1 MAVIALD
8 LGGTKLATAIFD
20 TTGEL
25 RHRESVPLSG
35 RRGADVGT
43 LIIDRYE
50 VARAHLRGSGVM
62 NPAAVG
68 VTVPGIYRAER
79 GTVWAPNIPEWDDY
93 PLRDQLAHTLGP
105 ETVVVIDSDRAAYV
119 LGETWRGAARG
130 ARHAIA
136 LAIGTGI
143 GAGIIVDGQVL
154 RGAGDIAGA
163 IGWLALDRP
172 FRDQYVG
179 CGCFEHHASGPGLAK
194 VALEHIQD
202 DVHYAGELRDVP
214 ASALT
219 AEHVFAA
226 AERGDPVALSVLEDA
241 IAYWG
246 MAAANLVSLFNP
258 EVIVFGG
265 GVFGP
270 AVRFLD
276 RIRAEATRW
285 AQPISIHQ
293 VRFVASSLGSDA
305 GLYGAGCMALRA
317 SGDASPETLHSPL
330 SSTITSRPTA

>member
-8 LGGTKLATAIFD
+8 LGGTKLATATFD
-20 TTGEL
+20 ATGEL
-25 RHRESVPLSG
+25 QHRESVPLAG
-35 RRGADVGT
+35 RRGADVGA
-43 LIIDRYE
+43 LIVERCQA
-50 VARAHLRGSGVM
+50 ARECLREAGAT
-62 NPAAVG
+62 PAAIG

-93 PLRDQLAHTLGP
+93 PLRDELASALGP
-105 ETVVVIDSDRAAYV
+105 RIPVVIDSDRAAYV
-119 LGETWRGAARG
+119 LGETWRGAACG
-130 ARHAIA
+130 AQHAIF
-136 LAIGTGI
+136 LAVGTGI
-143 GAGIIVDGQVL
+143 GAGIIVHGRVL

-172 FRDQYVG
+172 FRDRYIE
-179 CGCFEHHASGPGLAK
+179 CGCFEHHASGPGLVK
-194 VALEHIQD
+194 VALERIEQD
-202 DVHYAGELRDVP
+202 GDYAGELRDVP

-226 AERGDPVALSVLEDA
+226 AAQGDSVASSVLDDA
-241 IAYWG
+241 VVYWG

-270 AVRFLD
+270 AVRLLE

-285 AQPISIHQ
+285 AQPIAIQQ
-293 VRFVASSLGSDA
+293 VRFVATTLGPDA
-305 GLYGAGCMALRA
+305 GLYGAGSMALNARA
-317 SGDASPETLHSPL
+317 
-330 SSTITSRPTA
+330 TA